1 MNESHVIGAI
11 AQLRINEKTFAD
23 QRERQFR
30 ELETGM
36 LGILSKN
43 KEKNDDMVQHNLVNT
58 AIPDIKS
65 PLMLLGEFASSVVT
79 TTSGVLALTNYSR
92 LFMQEGANWNLVKA
106 TETNFYPL
114 SKSEEMIV
122 RAAVEQLPARR
133 PNLDI
138 VSILALISSRSTAP
152 TITKELETWR
162 DTQLLELAKKEK
174 ELIEKSA
181 KLEHLMRS
189 MAAREIDMSKR
200 EDALVA
206 SSSTTVEIVE
216 DAEETEEAENDELET
231 ARQLL
236 ESAQEETAQVV
247 STEMHSNNSKKNR
260 KRLANKGGRK

>member
-11 AQLRINEKTFAD
+11 AQLRVNEKMFAD

-36 LGILSKN
+36 LSILSKN
-43 KEKNDDMVQHNLVNT
+43 KEKNNDMIQHNLVNT

-65 PLMLLGEFASSVVT
+65 PLMLLSEFASSVIT

-106 TETNFYPL
+106 TENNFYPL
-114 SKSEEMIV
+114 SKSEEMVI

-138 VSILALISSRSTAP
+138 VSILALISSRSTSS

-174 ELIEKSA
+174 ELMEKSA
-181 KLEHLMRS
+181 KLEHLMRNL
-189 MAAREIDMSKR
+189 AAREIDMSKR
-200 EDALVA
+200 EDALTAA

-216 DAEETEEAENDELET
+216 DAEEDESDDLDT
-231 ARQLL
+231 ARRLL

-260 KRLANKGGRK
+260 KRLANKGGKS